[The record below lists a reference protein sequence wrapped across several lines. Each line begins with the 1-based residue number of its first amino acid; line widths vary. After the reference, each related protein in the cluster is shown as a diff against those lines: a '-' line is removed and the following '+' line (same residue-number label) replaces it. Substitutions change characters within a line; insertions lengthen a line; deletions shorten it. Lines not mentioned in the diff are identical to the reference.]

1 MSISSLFMKLF
12 VQEPYFEPSG
22 PNSNPFHL
30 KGTVFQS
37 QQERRYHQSDI
48 ITTKY
53 HPYQKVLNHA
63 SVAYRKEINQYRN
76 SLIPSVSP
84 VSDLDTSCLNTVI
97 MTKSNSP
104 LNHVSLSSRT
114 PTFIPPIYSTSDS
127 VWLQKE
133 VIKTVLDKRK
143 KQQHANIKRGKWTKS
158 EHEEFLK
165 GYQKYGNNWKK
176 ISEEYVPTRTK
187 IQLASHAQKYFER
200 IALLNNAKTV
210 EERKNLM
217 KRCRSLF
224 FLKEHILNESE

>member
-1 MSISSLFMKLF
+1 MKLF

-30 KGTVFQS
+30 KGTVFQQ
-37 QQERRYHQSDI
+37 QQERRYHHQSDI

-63 SVAYRKEINQYRN
+63 SVAYGKEMDQYRS
-76 SLIPSVSP
+76 SLVPSVSP
-84 VSDLDTSCLNTVI
+84 ISDLGTRCLNTVI

-104 LNHVSLSSRT
+104 LNHVSLSSQT
-114 PTFIPPIYSTSDS
+114 SIFIPPISSSTSDS
-127 VWLQKE
+127 VRLQKE
-133 VIKTVLDKRK
+133 GIKTVLDKRK
-143 KQQHANIKRGKWTKS
+143 KKQNANINRGKWTKS

-217 KRCRSLF
+217 KKCRSLF
-224 FLKEHILNESE
+224 FLKEHILSECE